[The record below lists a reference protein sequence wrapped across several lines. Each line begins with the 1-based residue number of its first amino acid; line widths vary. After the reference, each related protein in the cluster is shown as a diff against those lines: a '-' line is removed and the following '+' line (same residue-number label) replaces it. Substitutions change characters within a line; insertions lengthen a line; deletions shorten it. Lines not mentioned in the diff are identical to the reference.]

1 MKEKMSLWLLNENLG
16 RHLMCVVVVLGL
28 IFGLSGGVNAAGT
41 NVCGEQEQVVTIYF
55 AGTGATEDWWDP
67 SKSGF
72 WTRELI
78 ATLYHENKSESPTHY
93 SKFVDGIESIC
104 FPPSSEPFGC
114 RGWNTCLT
122 EAENFLD
129 SVLQNSAGDVT
140 LNLVGWSRGGVLTM
154 MMAEEASSRERV
166 KKINILA
173 IDPVPG
179 DPGFNNNYFC
189 LNEKVNQYVGI
200 YATDE
205 RSSMFTPAI
214 PDFKGETKVW
224 MFRVPGSHETLVGS
238 TQEDGHSIELTCLQP
253 LWICWAEHYNDTLDN
268 VYWVT
273 KVIAVELLGSSQW
286 GNVEFNWNW
295 HADLDNEEDIKNRF
309 LDKVET
315 MYDYPDYSLM
325 HDYGFT
331 PWLESYRYE
340 VGFGL
345 GCWGLAAFGAQHEPR
360 CSYRWDCKGVG
371 ETNRLDYQFPP
382 IDGGMGW
389 LRLQALGNSPPVAN
403 ANGPY
408 EDDEGSAITFDA
420 SGSCDP
426 DDDPLKYRW
435 DFGNDGSWDTGW
447 SNSSTASYTWGD
459 DHTGTAKVEVNDGK
473 FTDTATASITV
484 NNVAPSVNAG
494 NDQTVNEGDT
504 VSFSGSFTDTG
515 WLDTHTI
522 EWDFGD
528 GGTASGTL
536 TPTHAYGD
544 DGVYTVTL
552 TVTDDDVG
560 VGTDTLTVTVN
571 NVAPTVEA
579 GDDQTVDEGDTVSF
593 SGSFTDPGADTHTI
607 EWDFGDGGTAT
618 GTLTPTH
625 AYGDNG
631 VYMVTLTVT
640 DDDVGVGS
648 DTLAVTVN
656 NVAPTVEAGDDQ
668 TVNEGDTVSF
678 SGSFT
683 DPGADTHT
691 IEWDLGDGGT
701 ASGTL
706 TPTHAYGDNGVY
718 TLTLTITDDDGGVGT
733 GTLTVTVNNVAP
745 LVSIDSIEQPNPHF
759 ILPHHLLA
767 FTGSFTDPGWLD
779 THTATWDFGDGT
791 VVAGTLTEENEQPDS
806 IGTSRTD
813 HAYSEPRDYMV
824 TLIVTDD
831 DGGTGTDTSTVTIM
845 SAEEAIPVMD
855 DYIQDLPDD
864 VFKNNPDQRK
874 NAFSEKLDK
883 VIELIDAGEYQKA
896 IDKLQHDIRAKADGY
911 VDGNPKNDWI
921 TDPRA
926 QQEICTMIDDLVAY
940 LETLL

>member
-1 MKEKMSLWLLNENLG
+1 MKEKLSLGLLNENLG
-16 RHLMCVVVVLGL
+16 RLLMCVVVVLGL

-55 AGTGATEDWWDP
+55 AGTGATEDWWNP

-93 SKFVDGIESIC
+93 SKFVDGIESTC

-173 IDPVPG
+173 IEPVPG
-179 DPGFNNNYFC
+179 DPFFNNNYFC

-214 PDFKGETKVW
+214 PDFKGEPKVW

-253 LWICWAEHYNDTLDN
+253 PWICLAEHYNDTLDN

-309 LDKVET
+309 LDKVEAI
-315 MYDYPDYSLM
+315 YDYPDYSLM

-331 PWLESYRYE
+331 PWLESYRHE
-340 VGFGL
+340 AGFGL
-345 GCWGLAAFGAQHEPR
+345 GCWGIAVFGAQHEPR
-360 CSYRWDCKGVG
+360 CSYRWDCEGVG

-426 DDDPLKYRW
+426 DDDPLRYRW

-447 SNSSTASYTWGD
+447 SNSPTASYTWGD

-504 VSFSGSFTDTG
+504 VSFSGSFTDPG
-515 WLDTHTI
+515 WLDSHTI

-528 GGTASGTL
+528 G
-536 TPTHAYGD
+536 
-544 DGVYTVTL
+544 
-552 TVTDDDVG
+552 
-560 VGTDTLTVTVN
+560 N
-571 NVAPTVEA
+571 
-579 GDDQTVDEGDTVSF
+579 
-593 SGSFTDPGADTHTI
+593 
-607 EWDFGDGGTAT
+607 TAT

-640 DDDVGVGS
+640 DDD
-648 DTLAVTVN
+648 
-656 NVAPTVEAGDDQ
+656 
-668 TVNEGDTVSF
+668 
-678 SGSFT
+678 
-683 DPGADTHT
+683 
-691 IEWDLGDGGT
+691 
-701 ASGTL
+701 
-706 TPTHAYGDNGVY
+706 
-718 TLTLTITDDDGGVGT
+718 GGVGT
-733 GTLTVTVNNVAP
+733 DTLTATVNNVAP
-745 LVSIDSIEQPNPHF
+745 LVSIDSVEQPNPHF

-791 VVAGTLTEENEQPDS
+791 VVVGTLTEENEQPDS
-806 IGTSRTD
+806 IGTSRAD
-813 HAYSEPRDYMV
+813 HAYSEPGDYMV

-831 DGGTGTDTSTVTIM
+831 DGGTGTDTRTVTIM
-845 SAEEAIPVMD
+845 SAEETIPVMD
-855 DYIQDLPDD
+855 DYIRDLPDD

-921 TDPRA
+921 TDPGA